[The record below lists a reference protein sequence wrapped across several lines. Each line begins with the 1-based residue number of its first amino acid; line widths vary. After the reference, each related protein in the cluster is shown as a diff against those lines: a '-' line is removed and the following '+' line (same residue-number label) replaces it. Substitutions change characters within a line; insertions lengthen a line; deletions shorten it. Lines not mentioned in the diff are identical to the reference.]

1 MAKKN
6 GNILIVD
13 DNRGVLTALQLLL
26 KPYFEGII
34 TLPSP
39 VTLPS
44 VLRER
49 SWQVVLLDMN
59 FTSGIN
65 TGNEGLYWLHKIKKQ
80 CPTLPV
86 VLFTA
91 YADIDLAVRG
101 IKEGATDFV
110 VKPWNNQKLVETLLN
125 AVSASETKS
134 PANGPNAGRTAE
146 SSHLFADTRNMYW
159 GNSPAMQQLRLLV
172 EKVASTDANILIT
185 GENGTGKEMLAREI
199 HSLSPRNRQEMV
211 SVDMGAVTESLFE
224 SELFG
229 HMKGS
234 FTDAH
239 ADRAGKFEAASRST
253 LFLDEIGNLP
263 YHLQAKLL
271 TAIQRRSIVRVG
283 SNTPIPV
290 DIRLICATNRNL
302 PEMVAKGE
310 FREDLLYRINTIH
323 LEIPS
328 LRERPE
334 DIIPLAELFIAR
346 FCKQY
351 DKPPVH
357 LEIPS
362 LRERPEDIIPLAE
375 LFIARF
381 CKQYDKPPVK
391 LTDGACEKLTLHPWY
406 GNIRELEH
414 AIEKAIIICDN
425 ETLPAELFQLARRT
439 GTPEAAAS
447 TLEEMEM
454 QMIRKTLDKCS
465 GNLSA
470 VAAQLGIT
478 RQTLYNKMK
487 KYGL

>member
-1 MAKKN
+1 M
-6 GNILIVD
+6 
-13 DNRGVLTALQLLL
+13 QLLL
-26 KPYFEGII
+26 KPYFEQI
-34 TLPSP
+34 TTLSSP

-44 VLRER
+44 VLRQQT
-49 SWQVVLLDMN
+49 WQVVLLDMN

-65 TGNEGLYWLHKIKKQ
+65 TGNEGLYWLREIKKQ
-80 CPTLPV
+80 CPALPV

-101 IKEGATDFV
+101 IKEGATDFI
-110 VKPWNNQKLVETLLN
+110 VKPWDNQKLVETLLN
-125 AVSASETKS
+125 AATSHKKSSATAK
-134 PANGPNAGRTAE
+134 RTDTHSA
-146 SSHLFADTRNMYW
+146 ADGHSMYW
-159 GNSPAMQQLRLLV
+159 GNSGIMQQLRLLV
-172 EKVASTDANILIT
+172 EKVATTDANILIT

-199 HSLSPRNRQEMV
+199 HSLSQRRQQEMV

-239 ADRAGKFEAASRST
+239 TDRAGKFEAANHSS

-283 SNTPIPV
+283 SNTPIPI

-302 PEMVAKGE
+302 SDMVAKGE

-328 LRERPE
+328 LRERTE
-334 DIIPLAELFIAR
+334 DIIPLAERFISR

-351 DKPPVH
+351 DKPAV
-357 LEIPS
+357 
-362 LRERPEDIIPLAE
+362 
-375 LFIARF
+375 
-381 CKQYDKPPVK
+381 Q
-391 LTDGACEKLTLHPWY
+391 LTDGAREKLMLHPWY

-414 AIEKAIIICDN
+414 AIEKAIIICDSDQ
-425 ETLPAELFQLARRT
+425 LSAELFQLPRRT
-439 GTPEAAAS
+439 DVPEAAAS

-454 QMIRKTLDKCS
+454 QMIRKTLDKCN

-470 VAAQLGIT
+470 VASQLGIT

>member
-1 MAKKN
+1 MKKS

-26 KPYFEGII
+26 KPYFDKI
-34 TLPSP
+34 TVLSSP
-39 VTLPS
+39 VTLPAT
-44 VLRER
+44 LREDT
-49 SWQVVLLDMN
+49 WQAVLLDMN

-65 TGNEGLYWLHKIKKQ
+65 TGNEGLYWLHEIKKQ
-80 CPTLPV
+80 YPALPV

-101 IKEGATDFV
+101 IKEGATDFI
-110 VKPWNNQKLVETLLN
+110 VKPWDNGKLVETLLN
-125 AVSASETKS
+125 AAQNAPASGKKTATT
-134 PANGPNAGRTAE
+134 PASTA
-146 SSHLFADTRNMYW
+146 SSMYW
-159 GNSPAMQQLRLLV
+159 GESPVMQQLRMLV
-172 EKVASTDANILIT
+172 EKVAATDANILIT

-199 HSLSPRNRQEMV
+199 HALSARHRKEMV
-211 SVDMGAVTESLFE
+211 SVDMGAITESLFE

-229 HMKGS
+229 HVKGA

-239 ADRAGKFEAASRST
+239 ADRPGKFEVADQST
-253 LFLDEIGNLP
+253 LLDEIGNLP

-283 SNTPIPV
+283 SNTLVPV

-302 PEMVAKGE
+302 SEMADKGE

-323 LEIPS
+323 LEIPA
-328 LRERPE
+328 LRERQE
-334 DIIPLAELFIAR
+334 DIIPLAERFIIR

-351 DKPPVH
+351 GKPA
-357 LEIPS
+357 
-362 LRERPEDIIPLAE
+362 LRLDNA
-375 LFIARF
+375 AR
-381 CKQYDKPPVK
+381 
-391 LTDGACEKLTLHPWY
+391 EKLMQHPWS

-414 AIEKAIIICDN
+414 AIEKAVIICDGAF
-425 ETLPAELFQLARRT
+425 LSAGLFQLQRRN
-439 GTPEAAAS
+439 EASEMPAAS
-447 TLEEMEM
+447 TLEDMEK
-454 QMIRKTLDKCS
+454 QMIRRTLDKCG

-470 VAAQLGIT
+470 VASQLGIT